1 MPWSNWSETAISCI
15 ATSHADP
22 ANPLRADGRLGAA
35 AGIEYAAQAMAIHGA
50 LLAGSDGAPRQG
62 YLTSVRGVTLHVARL
77 DDLPGQLDVHAERLS
92 GDASN
97 VLYQFSVSHAGR
109 CLLEGRA
116 AVVLDANLIEGNHRM
131 KRALVT
137 GGSGGIGAAICAR
150 LAADG
155 HHVIVHANRGLA
167 RAEAVAAGIVAA
179 GGSAEAVAF
188 DVTDRA
194 ATAAALETLLE
205 AGAIQILVNNAG
217 IHADAVFPGM
227 SGEQWDSVVNVSLN
241 GFYNVTRP
249 LVMPMIRTRWGRII
263 NISSVA
269 AIAGNRGQVNY
280 SAAKGALHA
289 ASKSL
294 ALELASRGIT
304 VNAVAP
310 GIIATDMSEGAFD
323 ADAIK
328 KLVPMQR
335 AGKPKEVA
343 DLVAFLASDQAAYI
357 SGQIISINGAMI

>member
-1 MPWSNWSETAISCI
+1 
-15 ATSHADP
+15 
-22 ANPLRADGRLGAA
+22 
-35 AGIEYAAQAMAIHGA
+35 
-50 LLAGSDGAPRQG
+50 
-62 YLTSVRGVTLHVARL
+62 
-77 DDLPGQLDVHAERLS
+77 
-92 GDASN
+92 
-97 VLYQFSVSHAGR
+97 
-109 CLLEGRA
+109 
-116 AVVLDANLIEGNHRM
+116 M

-137 GGSGGIGAAICAR
+137 GGSGGIGAAICKR

-155 HHVIVHANRGLA
+155 HHVIVHANRHRA
-167 RAEAVAAGIVAA
+167 QAEAVVADIAAA

-194 ATAAALETLLE
+194 ATAAALAQLLE
-205 AGAIQILVNNAG
+205 AGPIQILVNNAG

-227 SGEQWDSVVNVSLN
+227 SGEQWDSVVDVSLN
-241 GFYNVTRP
+241 GFFNVTQP
-249 LVMPMIRTRWGRII
+249 LTLPMIRTRWGRIV
-263 NISSVA
+263 NLSSVA

-310 GIIATDMSEGAFD
+310 GIIETAMSAGAFD
-323 ADAIK
+323 AAAIK

-335 AGKPKEVA
+335 AGQPEEVA
-343 DLVAFLASDQAAYI
+343 ELVAFLASDRAAYI

>member
-1 MPWSNWSETAISCI
+1 
-15 ATSHADP
+15 
-22 ANPLRADGRLGAA
+22 
-35 AGIEYAAQAMAIHGA
+35 
-50 LLAGSDGAPRQG
+50 
-62 YLTSVRGVTLHVARL
+62 
-77 DDLPGQLDVHAERLS
+77 
-92 GDASN
+92 
-97 VLYQFSVSHAGR
+97 
-109 CLLEGRA
+109 
-116 AVVLDANLIEGNHRM
+116 M

-137 GGSGGIGAAICAR
+137 GGSGGIGAAICKR

-155 HHVIVHANRGLA
+155 HHVIVHANRGLDK
-167 RAEAVAAGIVAA
+167 AESVVAAIRAA

-194 ATAAALETLLE
+194 ATAAALEKLVE

-227 SGEQWDSVVNVSLN
+227 SGEQWDSVIAVSLN
-241 GFYNVTRP
+241 GFYNVTQP
-249 LVMPMIRTRWGRII
+249 LTMPMIRTRWGRIVTV
-263 NISSVA
+263 SS
-269 AIAGNRGQVNY
+269 IAGITGNRGQVNY

-310 GIIATDMSEGAFD
+310 GIIATDMIEGAFD

-328 KLVPMQR
+328 QLVPMKR
-335 AGKPKEVA
+335 AGKPEEVA
-343 DLVAFLASDQAAYI
+343 DLVAFLASDSASYI
-357 SGQIISINGAMI
+357 SGQVISINGGMI